1 MIVYIHCHIKNYIK
15 TNIFKKNYNVLLK
28 KTEIIRVNTKEV

>member
-1 MIVYIHCHIKNYIK
+1 MIINIHCRIKNYIK

-28 KTEIIRVNTKEV
+28 KTEIIRVNRKEV